1 MDQAAGRLS
10 QERRN
15 PGVEVGELDTE
26 GFLSHLRSR
35 DGYAGQIVHVES
47 LPRQSAEYR
56 PLKSP
61 LNPLLQVALQM
72 RGVDRFYSHQAA
84 AIDALQEGRHVVTS
98 AGPAS
103 GKSLCYN
110 APILNACLDPNT
122 ASATALYLFP
132 VKALA
137 HDQLR
142 ALEELAAPLPKR
154 LSIAAYD
161 GDTPSYERGA
171 VRKNARL
178 LLTNPEMLH
187 LGILPNHKLW
197 ARFLRHLRFVVID
210 EAHVYRGVFG
220 SHIALLLRRLRRLCA
235 LYGANPQFILTSAT
249 LGNPKEH
256 AERLTGLDVVAVTED
271 GAPSEGREFALWN
284 PPIIDDANTVR
295 RSPMREGT
303 EIFSTLVA
311 SGTRTLSFVR
321 SRQTAELMYRYAR
334 EQLARIGTT
343 EAGSISSYRAGYV
356 PEERREIERQLAE
369 GELTGVVTTNALEL
383 GIDIGDL
390 DATLLNGYPG
400 SLAATFQQAGR
411 SGRRDSRA
419 LTIMVV
425 SDNPLEQYLARHPD
439 ILFRRGAEHARISTT
454 NPKIL
459 DPHLVCASVE
469 APINSIAGDAEL
481 FGGEDI
487 IRDAVDRLTDER
499 LLIPRESRRGNARW
513 HTHPNAGSHPAGD
526 VHLRSTSG
534 ELYTLVD
541 ENTGRILET
550 ISEEHAFSN
559 AHEGAVYLH
568 RGEEFIVDE
577 LDLLTRIA
585 TLHPARLPYYTV
597 SMEDTYLRIM
607 ETQQDK
613 QEGAARVSVGPVDV
627 TRTVH
632 GYSQRRHDRNE
643 ILSREV
649 LDLPPR
655 SFETVA
661 LWWTVPNS
669 LLEKLARKKV
679 NIPGALHAC
688 EHAAIGLL
696 PLFALCDRWD
706 IGGLSTPRH
715 PDTGEATIFIY
726 DGIPGGVGIAER
738 GYEIVRELWGA
749 TLAALNECPCE
760 EGCPSCVQSP
770 KCGNNNEPLDKRGA
784 RMLLEMVLGV
794 NAESGDRP
802 AAENPRDLI
811 T

>member
-1 MDQAAGRLS
+1 
-10 QERRN
+10 
-15 PGVEVGELDTE
+15 
-26 GFLSHLRSR
+26 
-35 DGYAGQIVHVES
+35 
-47 LPRQSAEYR
+47 
-56 PLKSP
+56 
-61 LNPLLQVALQM
+61 M
-72 RGVDRFYSHQAA
+72 RGVDRFYSHQAE
-84 AIDALQEGRHVVTS
+84 AIDALYEGQNVVTS
-98 AGPAS
+98 TGAAS

-110 APILNACLDPNT
+110 VPILNACLEPKT
-122 ASATALYLFP
+122 RGATALYLFP

-137 HDQLR
+137 YDQLR

-161 GDTPSYERGA
+161 GDTPTYERAA
-171 VRKNARL
+171 VRKSARL

-197 ARFLRHLRFVVID
+197 ARFLRNLRFVVID
-210 EAHVYRGVFG
+210 EAHIYRGVFG
-220 SHIALLLRRLRRLCA
+220 SHIALLLRRLRRLCT
-235 LYGANPQFILTSAT
+235 LYGSNPQFILTSAT
-249 LGNPKEH
+249 LGNPQEH
-256 AERLTGLDVVAVTED
+256 AERLTGLDVLAVTDD
-271 GAPSEGREFALWN
+271 GAPSGGREFALWN

-303 EIFSTLVA
+303 EIFSSLVA
-311 SGTRTLSFVR
+311 SGARTLSFVR
-321 SRQTAELMYRYAR
+321 SRQTAELMYRYAE
-334 EQLARIGTT
+334 EQLSRIGTT
-343 EAGSISSYRAGYV
+343 ESGSISSYRAGYV
-356 PEERREIERQLAE
+356 PEERREIERQLAA

-411 SGRRDSRA
+411 SGRRGDRGLS
-419 LTIMVV
+419 IMVV

-439 ILFRRGAEHARISTT
+439 ILFRRGMEHARISPT

-459 DPHLVCASVE
+459 DPHLVCATVE
-469 APINSIAGDAEL
+469 APLGSIPGDMEL
-481 FGGEDI
+481 FGGQDVF
-487 IRDAVDRLTDER
+487 RDAIMRLTDER
-499 LLIPRESRRGNARW
+499 LVVARENRLGSARW
-513 HTHPNAGSHPAGD
+513 HAHPNAGTHPAGG

-541 ENTGRILET
+541 DMTGRILET

-568 RGEEFIVDE
+568 RGEEFVVAE
-577 LDLLTRIA
+577 LDRLTKTA

-597 SMEDTYLRIM
+597 SQEDTDLQVI
-607 ETQQDK
+607 ETHGAK
-613 QEGAARVSVGPVDV
+613 QEGPAEVSVGPVDV
-627 TRTVH
+627 TRTVR

-643 ILSREV
+643 TLSREF

-661 LWWTVPNS
+661 LWWTVPDA
-669 LLEKLARKKV
+669 LLKELEGKRV

-706 IGGLSTPRH
+706 IGGVSTPRH

-726 DGIPGGVGIAER
+726 DGIPGGVGISER
-738 GYEIVRELWGA
+738 GYEIVRPLWEA
-749 TLAALNECPCE
+749 TLAALTECPCE

-784 RMLLEMVLGV
+784 RLLLERLLGG
-794 NAESGDRP
+794 SGKVGVEGDGV
-802 AAENPRDLI
+802 

>member
-1 MDQAAGRLS
+1 M
-10 QERRN
+10 
-15 PGVEVGELDTE
+15 
-26 GFLSHLRSR
+26 
-35 DGYAGQIVHVES
+35 HVES

-56 PLKSP
+56 SLKAP

-122 ASATALYLFP
+122 AGATALYLFP
-132 VKALA
+132 TKALA

-235 LYGANPQFILTSAT
+235 LYGSNPQFILTSAT

-256 AERLTGLDVVAVTED
+256 AERLTGLDVVAVTDD
-271 GAPSEGREFALWN
+271 GAPSGGREFALWN

-321 SRQTAELMYRYAR
+321 SRQTAELMYRYAE
-334 EQLARIGTT
+334 EQLSLIGKT
-343 EAGSISSYRAGYV
+343 EADSISSYRAGYV
-356 PEERREIERQLAE
+356 PEERREIERQFAE

-411 SGRRDSRA
+411 SGRRGDRGLS
-419 LTIMVV
+419 IMVV

-439 ILFRRGAEHARISTT
+439 ILFRRGVEHARISTT

-459 DPHLVCASVE
+459 DPQLVCASVE
-469 APINSIAGDAEL
+469 APINSIEGDAEL
-481 FGGEDI
+481 FGGADVF
-487 IRDAVDRLTDER
+487 RDAVDRLTDER
-499 LLIPRESRRGNARW
+499 WLIPRESRRGNARW
-513 HTHPNAGSHPAGD
+513 HAHPNAGSHPAGN
-526 VHLRSTSG
+526 VPLRSTSG
-534 ELYTLVD
+534 EQFTLVD

-568 RGEEFIVDE
+568 RGEEFIVAE
-577 LDLLTRIA
+577 LDLTTKTA
-585 TLHPARLPYYTV
+585 TLQPARLPYYTV
-597 SMEDTYLRIM
+597 SMEDTDLRIM
-607 ETQQDK
+607 ETRQST
-613 QEGAARVSVGPVDV
+613 QEGPAMVSVGPVDV

-632 GYSQRRHDRNE
+632 SYSQRRHDRNE
-643 ILSREV
+643 VLSREF

-661 LWWTVPNS
+661 LWWTVPDS
-669 LLEKLARKKV
+669 LLDELVKDGV
-679 NIPGALHAC
+679 DIPGALHAC

-706 IGGLSTPRH
+706 IGGVSTPRH

-726 DGIPGGVGIAER
+726 DGISGGVGISER
-738 GYEIVRELWGA
+738 GYEIVRELWEA
-749 TLAALNECPCE
+749 TLTALNECPCE

-784 RMLLEMVLGV
+784 RLLLERLVGV
-794 NAESGDRP
+794 NAESGVQP
-802 AAENPRDLI
+802 AAESPSEL
-811 T
+811 TT